1 MRQWKRGRCRSCGV
15 RYPQI
20 DGVCVT
26 CARRIGI
33 PVPTVKEQEAAH
45 LLSRRSMVK
54 DRVPKED
61 LQPRPPKTIV
71 AHHEEFE
78 VIWDGT

>member
-1 MRQWKRGRCRSCGV
+1 MRQWKRGRCRECGL
-15 RYPQI
+15 RYPQL
-20 DGVCVT
+20 DGRCVR
-26 CARRIGI
+26 CARRLGVPI
-33 PVPTVKEQEAAH
+33 PTTHAREAAH
-45 LLSRRSMVK
+45 LSRARAKVR
-54 DRVPKED
+54 DRVPSDE